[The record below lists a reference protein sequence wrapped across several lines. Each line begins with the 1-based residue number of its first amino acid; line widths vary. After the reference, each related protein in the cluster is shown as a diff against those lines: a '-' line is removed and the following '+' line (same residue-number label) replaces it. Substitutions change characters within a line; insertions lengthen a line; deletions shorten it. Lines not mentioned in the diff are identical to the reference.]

1 MTKAGQILYL
11 ICDENSTPRGSNF
24 MWNIIPVWVFP
35 LFKKKKKNLSSSKG
49 LFVPG
54 DICIDL

>member
-35 LFKKKKKNLSSSKG
+35 LFEKKKISVPQKDY
-49 LFVPG
+49 LFLGIYV
-54 DICIDL
+54 